1 MNINVSGY
9 KVPKWCCRHY
19 TGCKN
24 DQGGKTIDASSLTWT
39 AHIKLLFRL
48 NSLLDLFTL
57 ISGSLLPKEKWKVI
71 TKTAIVAY
79 YEKT

>member
-1 MNINVSGY
+1 MIAN
-9 KVPKWCCRHY
+9 
-19 TGCKN
+19 
-24 DQGGKTIDASSLTWT
+24 ASSLTWT
-39 AHIKLLFRL
+39 AHIKLLF
-48 NSLLDLFTL
+48 SLYSLPDPLTL